1 MPYLSHLNFD
11 TVKTA
16 VEGILAENTSEA
28 RQLLRD
34 AQELLKQAHA
44 AVASQG
50 LRDLAHELYGS
61 DEIEIDDE
69 GAGTSPAD
77 GEGTWVQAWVWI
89 SHDELVEHGLEE
101 DEEET
106 DDA

>member
-1 MPYLSHLNFD
+1 MPFLSHLNFD

-16 VEGILAENTSEA
+16 VDGILAENTPEA
-28 RQLLRD
+28 RKLLRD
-34 AQELLKQAHA
+34 AQVLLKQAHDE
-44 AVASQG
+44 VASQG
-50 LRDLAHELYGS
+50 LRDLAHELYGT

-101 DEEET
+101 PSDG
-106 DDA
+106 